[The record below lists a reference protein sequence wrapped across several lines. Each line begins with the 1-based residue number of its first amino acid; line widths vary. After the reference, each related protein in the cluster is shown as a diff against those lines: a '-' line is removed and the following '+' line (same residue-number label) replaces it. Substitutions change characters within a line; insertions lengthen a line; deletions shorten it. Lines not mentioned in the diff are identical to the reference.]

1 MSNHFSK
8 TTCLVLVAVFIFL
21 GCEQE
26 QERDVEV
33 LALGPDFETIS
44 VPPDYA
50 ARAIEAAGGFH
61 AWTKTKE
68 LQLDCVVTFYQTDGS
83 FYLTEQRYEVYPWSN
98 AIQISAREP
107 RGSFVWQL
115 SKGQFDVIEGGAQTD
130 ELPTAAPS
138 RCFAEVILNIIT
150 APVRFL
156 DGSVEFAEQGASV
169 KIQGQWYYRIN
180 RRGKPDV
187 ETVERLAE
195 AVFYQD
201 RDNSLVDMILFACV
215 DAGKLLIV
223 RGYDCDEIERGGLL
237 VPTRIERFST
247 DARGNLQRR
256 LVKIDCHTLGHA
268 K

>member
-1 MSNHFSK
+1 M
-8 TTCLVLVAVFIFL
+8 
-21 GCEQE
+21 
-26 QERDVEV
+26 EV
-33 LALGPDFETIS
+33 LARGPDFEAIS

-50 ARAIEAAGGFH
+50 TRAIEAAGGFN

-68 LQLDCVVTFYQTDGS
+68 LQLDCVVTCYQPDGS
-83 FYLTEQRYEVYPWSN
+83 FYLTEQRYNVYPWSN

-115 SKGQFDVIEGGAQTD
+115 SKGQFDVLEGGAQID
-130 ELPTAAPS
+130 ELPIAAPS

-156 DGSVEFAEQGASV
+156 DESVEFAQQGSSV
-169 KIQGQWYYRIN
+169 KIQGQWYYPIN
-180 RRGKPDV
+180 RRAKPDV
-187 ETVERLAE
+187 ETAERLAE

-201 RDNSLVDMILFACV
+201 RDNSLVDTILFACV
-215 DAGKLLIV
+215 DAEKLLRV
-223 RGYDCDEIERGGLL
+223 RGYDYDEIEKGGLL
-237 VPTRIERFST
+237 VPTRIEIFST

-256 LVKIDCHTLGHA
+256 LVKIDCRISGHA